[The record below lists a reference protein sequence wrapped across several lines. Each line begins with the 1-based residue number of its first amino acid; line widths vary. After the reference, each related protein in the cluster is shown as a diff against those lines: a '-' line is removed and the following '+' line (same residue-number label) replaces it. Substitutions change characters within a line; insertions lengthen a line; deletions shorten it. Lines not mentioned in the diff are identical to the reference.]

1 MKNFYQIL
9 GVAPTA
15 TQDEIKKAY
24 RFRASKF
31 HPDKH
36 QGDKFFEEEF
46 KELKNAYDILSD
58 STKRERY
65 DQQFNKTEKEQ
76 TNQKTKEDHQNENVY
91 SEPKKAE
98 EAEPAANSNFTYLFV
113 IGALIF
119 IIFLIV
125 GLNSGKDTSSPTNYT
140 SNEQSNPEPTNIWF
154 NNVIHWFSVR
164 TPAKFER
171 QELNYEKGVPGY
183 TEQINMI
190 ENYNFATDSY
200 VGLFLYMDTKFD
212 SYNNSRG
219 LKQSIE
225 NFLYTASATI
235 LNISCEEIDNELNN
249 SECSGTFTSDGT
261 TGYVKGYSLWY
272 NKKVYSIT
280 IFTDNTEQNR
290 ILADSIFN
298 SIKILQ

>member
-1 MKNFYQIL
+1 MRTEPSEMTVQTENFGAFGNWGAYSFQLGVRFHYSKAIILKNFYQIL

-58 STKRERY
+58 PTKRVRY
-65 DQQFNKTEKEQ
+65 DQQFNKTEKEE
-76 TNQKTKEDHQNENVY
+76 TNQKTKSEHQNENVY

-98 EAEPAANSNFTYLFV
+98 EAEPETEPAANSNFTYLFV
-113 IGALIF
+113 IGALIL

-125 GLNSGKDTSSPTNYT
+125 GLNSGNDTSSPTNYT

-171 QELNYEKGVPGY
+171 QELNYEKGLPGY

-219 LKQSIE
+219 RLPRPALTYHVKKQITS
-225 NFLYTASATI
+225 LTI
-235 LNISCEEIDNELNN
+235 
-249 SECSGTFTSDGT
+249 
-261 TGYVKGYSLWY
+261 
-272 NKKVYSIT
+272 
-280 IFTDNTEQNR
+280 QNV
-290 ILADSIFN
+290 AEHS
-298 SIKILQ
+298 SQMAQQVT